1 MNIFITKLD
10 YATKEST
17 VRAAFEAFGT
27 VSSVKI
33 VTDKVSGR
41 SKGYGFVEMD
51 DEDEAME
58 AINGLNESE
67 IDGRTVVV
75 KKSMPKPK
83 TGGNGNYNRDRRSNY
98 RQ

>member
-17 VRAAFEAFGT
+17 VREAFEAFGT

-33 VTDKVSGR
+33 VTDKISGR
-41 SKGYGFVEMD
+41 SKGYGFVEMEND
-51 DEDEAME
+51 DEAMA
-58 AINGLNESE
+58 AINGLNETE
-67 IDGRTVVV
+67 MDGRTVVV

-83 TGGNGNYNRDRRSNY
+83 SEGNDNYGRDRRNNY

>member
-1 MNIFITKLD
+1 MNFS
-10 YATKEST
+10 TKEST
-17 VRAAFEAFGT
+17 VRAAFEAYGT

-41 SKGYGFVEMD
+41 SKGYGFVEMEND
-51 DEDEAME
+51 DEAMD
-58 AINGLNESE
+58 AINGINETE

-83 TGGNGNYNRDRRSNY
+83 TGGNGNFNKDRRNNF
-98 RQ
+98 R